1 MRKIGKI
8 GIAAGLLTVLLT
20 GAFWILPVKGAVHQP
35 DPKQGNSGQFPGG
48 SSQSLDS
55 SGHPQTSALTEGTQK
70 PGISDQPPV
79 SAKPWKGEGVQIHFL
94 AVGQAEAIFIDSG
107 DTEVLID
114 GGLEESADHIIDSI
128 KPLVDGHLEVV
139 IATHAHNDHLGGL
152 PKIMDAF
159 SIDRIID
166 NGRHSDLESYVNY
179 RRALQEETGE
189 GAEYQ
194 TASEK
199 ERLDLGN
206 GAVLKLISL
215 VRRPED
221 PNESSLVCQLS
232 CGSVEVLLM
241 SDLDT
246 VVERSNLKQFS
257 DVDVL
262 KVGHHGSRTATSDEF
277 LEIVKPEAAVI
288 TAGENNRFGLPNR
301 ETLRKLLAQ
310 GTAVYGTFRSGDI
323 TLTIPKDEDGL
334 NPPYWFDTD
343 RKLTLFDGGAK
354 KIPGQAGRGIPGIL
368 SGDSENLR
376 LQKPHGPDSLLENPI
391 EPNLLSDEPPVV
403 DPREA
408 VYVGNR
414 KTKRFHTI
422 ACPEGA
428 RIADR
433 HAVYFRSRAD
443 AVAAGYHPCSFCRP

>member
-20 GAFWILPVKGAVHQP
+20 GAFWILPVKGTQP
-35 DPKQGNSGQFPGG
+35 Q
-48 SSQSLDS
+48 
-55 SGHPQTSALTEGTQK
+55 
-70 PGISDQPPV
+70 V

-166 NGRHSDLESYVNY
+166 NGQHSDLESYVNY

-221 PNESSLVCQLS
+221 PNEASLVCQLS

-323 TLTIPKDEDGL
+323 TLTIPKDQDGL

-368 SGDSENLR
+368 SGDSGNLS
-376 LQKPHGPDSLLENPI
+376 LQKPKAPKFRLGNPDAPNLQPRKSGTSDYWLGELHGSDSLPENPI
-391 EPNLLSDEPPVV
+391 EPNLLSDEPSVV